1 MNLIIKDY
9 YNRDIISNKII
20 ELKIW
25 LYELEASINLKN
37 HKMVKENDKIFDI
50 KPDVNYID
58 GDSKKSYYV
67 FYNNNLTGLREFYK
81 YELDRLLD
89 KHSIILYY
97 LSDYLKKLDI
107 NIENQSNYDPL
118 SMASWLISLANQS
131 TVNKAKTLARN
142 LIDIRDIENTLYG
155 TNLTQNICEVTVS
168 EEELLNG
175 KELFT
180 DLMYDK
186 KFDNNRYL
194 EVEVLLS
201 NLENTFKDH
210 LSYIN
215 KLDDI
220 IEKYKEEIGEN
231 IVSKEK
237 KLFFSFI
244 LNRASYYLSQAVE
257 QLKENFELDLLQ
269 KLDKLRRKIN
279 YLLLKFRYKYVENER
294 AILGILID
302 QLKILINTNDTKS
315 IYLEKTQVIKFIRE
329 LEKALETK
337 ATNLS
342 KERKFEPISI
352 EDIKEIAKL
361 RDVNIASDENIKNSI
376 KDKIEELE
384 EQIDKNK
391 SEMQSISIKFGI
403 NLLAILSGNPQLNME
418 NNNKDTKDGNK
429 DEKEGINKI
438 LKLNEENYKI
448 QKQIIKYKNKI
459 QKINITQNYD
469 IEFVN
474 ILKLYFQLIKGNY
487 DSRDDYLG
495 LIITEKKVQGEYQ
508 KANKKESEIKEEYN
522 LREVNESEEN
532 GESEKE
538 KKIKNKKSGNEKNF
552 IIYYY

>member
-1 MNLIIKDY
+1 MESFEKPDSNSSSAPTSITTSEIPKISTEQLKKEIKLNY
-9 YNRDIISNKII
+9 LPILSSYQKISIKT
-20 ELKIW
+20 KG
-25 LYELEASINLKN
+25 K
-37 HKMVKENDKIFDI
+37 KENDKIFDI

-118 SMASWLISLANQS
+118 SMASWLLSLTNQS

-142 LIDIRDIENTLYG
+142 LIAIRDIENTLYG

-201 NLENTFKDH
+201 NLENIIKDH
-210 LSYIN
+210 LTYIN

-237 KLFFSFI
+237 ILFFSFI

-294 AILGILID
+294 VILGILID
-302 QLKILINTNDTKS
+302 QLKILINTNDIKS
-315 IYLEKTQVIKFIRE
+315 IYLEKTQVKKFIRE

-391 SEMQSISIKFGI
+391 SEMQSISIKYGI
-403 NLLAILSGNPQLNME
+403 NLLATTSGIPQLNMDT
-418 NNNKDTKDGNK
+418 NNKNTKDGNK
-429 DEKEGINKI
+429 DEEEGINKI
-438 LKLNEENYKI
+438 LKLNEENNKI
-448 QKQIIKYKNKI
+448 QKQITKYKNKI

-508 KANKKESEIKEEYN
+508 KANKKESEIIEEYN
-522 LREVNESEEN
+522 LREYEIKEMSKEN
-532 GESEKE
+532 
-538 KKIKNKKSGNEKNF
+538 
-552 IIYYY
+552 

>member
-1 MNLIIKDY
+1 MESFEKPDSNSSSAPTSITTSEIPKISTEQLKKEIKLNY
-9 YNRDIISNKII
+9 LPILSSYQKISIKT
-20 ELKIW
+20 KD
-25 LYELEASINLKN
+25 K
-37 HKMVKENDKIFDI
+37 KENDKIFDI

-142 LIDIRDIENTLYG
+142 LIAIRDIENTLYG

-302 QLKILINTNDTKS
+302 QLKILINTNDIKS
-315 IYLEKTQVIKFIRE
+315 IYLEKTQVKKFIRE

-391 SEMQSISIKFGI
+391 SEMQSISIKYGI
-403 NLLAILSGNPQLNME
+403 NSLATISGIPQLNMDT
-418 NNNKDTKDGNK
+418 NNKNTKDGNK
-429 DEKEGINKI
+429 DEEEGINKI
-438 LKLNEENYKI
+438 LKLNEENNKI
-448 QKQIIKYKNKI
+448 QKQITKYKNKI

-522 LREVNESEEN
+522 LREYEIKEMSKEN
-532 GESEKE
+532 
-538 KKIKNKKSGNEKNF
+538 
-552 IIYYY
+552 

>member
-1 MNLIIKDY
+1 MESFEKPDSNSSSAPTSITTSEIPEISTEQLKKEIKLNY
-9 YNRDIISNKII
+9 LPILSSYQKISIKT
-20 ELKIW
+20 KG
-25 LYELEASINLKN
+25 K
-37 HKMVKENDKIFDI
+37 KENDKIFDI

-97 LSDYLKKLDI
+97 LSDYLTKLDI
-107 NIENQSNYDPL
+107 NIENKSNYDPL
-118 SMASWLISLANQS
+118 SMASWLLSLGNQ
-131 TVNKAKTLARN
+131 TVVDKAKTLARN
-142 LIDIRDIENTLYG
+142 LIAIRDIENTFYG
-155 TNLTQNICEVTVS
+155 KKLTDNICEVTVS
-168 EEELLNG
+168 EEEL
-175 KELFT
+175 FT
-180 DLMYDK
+180 DLIYDK

-194 EVEVLLS
+194 EVEVSLS

-294 AILGILID
+294 VILGILID

-384 EQIDKNK
+384 DQIDKNK
-391 SEMQSISIKFGI
+391 SEIQSISIKYGI
-403 NLLAILSGNPQLNME
+403 NLLAILSGNPKLNMDE
-418 NNNKDTKDGNK
+418 NNKDTKDGNK
-429 DEKEGINKI
+429 DEEEGINKI
-438 LKLNEENYKI
+438 LKLNEENNKI
-448 QKQIIKYKNKI
+448 QKQITKYKNKI

-522 LREVNESEEN
+522 LREYEIKEMSKEN
-532 GESEKE
+532 
-538 KKIKNKKSGNEKNF
+538 
-552 IIYYY
+552 

>member
-1 MNLIIKDY
+1 MESFERPDSNSSSAPTSITTSEIPEISTEQLKKEIKLNY
-9 YNRDIISNKII
+9 LPILSSYQKISIKT
-20 ELKIW
+20 KG
-25 LYELEASINLKN
+25 K
-37 HKMVKENDKIFDI
+37 KENDKIFDI

-194 EVEVLLS
+194 EVEVLLA

-302 QLKILINTNDTKS
+302 QLKILINTNDIKS

-384 EQIDKNK
+384 EQINKNK

-403 NLLAILSGNPQLNME
+403 NLLAIISGNPQLNIDK
-418 NNNKDTKDGNK
+418 NNKNTKDGNK
-429 DEKEGINKI
+429 DEEESIN
-438 LKLNEENYKI
+438 
-448 QKQIIKYKNKI
+448 
-459 QKINITQNYD
+459 T
-469 IEFVN
+469 
-474 ILKLYFQLIKGNY
+474 
-487 DSRDDYLG
+487 
-495 LIITEKKVQGEYQ
+495 
-508 KANKKESEIKEEYN
+508 
-522 LREVNESEEN
+522 
-532 GESEKE
+532 
-538 KKIKNKKSGNEKNF
+538 
-552 IIYYY
+552 

>member
-1 MNLIIKDY
+1 MESFEEL
-9 YNRDIISNKII
+9 ISNSSSAPNSII
-20 ELKIW
+20 TSGIPEIST
-25 LYELEASINLKN
+25 EQLKN
-37 HKMVKENDKIFDI
+37 EIKLNYLPNLSSYQKISIKTTDKKENDKIYDI
-50 KPDVNYID
+50 HPDVNYID

-67 FYNNNLTGLREFYK
+67 FYNNNLTGLKDLYQ

-97 LSDYLKKLDI
+97 LSDYLTKLDI
-107 NIENQSNYDPL
+107 NIENKSNYDPL
-118 SMASWLISLANQS
+118 SMASWLLSLGNQ
-131 TVNKAKTLARN
+131 TVVDKAKTLARN
-142 LIDIRDIENTLYG
+142 LIAIKDIENTLYG
-155 TNLTQNICEVTVS
+155 TNLTLNICEVTVS
-168 EEELLNG
+168 EEEL
-175 KELFT
+175 FT
-180 DLMYDK
+180 DLIYNK
-186 KFDNNRYL
+186 NFDNTKYL

-201 NLENTFKDH
+201 NLENIIKDH
-210 LSYIN
+210 LTYIN

-237 KLFFSFI
+237 ILFFSFI

-279 YLLLKFRYKYVENER
+279 YYLLKFRYKYVENER

-384 EQIDKNK
+384 DQIDKNK
-391 SEMQSISIKFGI
+391 SEIQSISIKYGI
-403 NLLAILSGNPQLNME
+403 NLLATTSGIPQLNMDT
-418 NNNKDTKDGNK
+418 NNKNTKDGNK
-429 DEKEGINKI
+429 DEEEGINKI
-438 LKLNEENYKI
+438 LKLNEENDKI
-448 QKQIIKYKNKI
+448 KKQIMKYKNKI
-459 QKINITQNYD
+459 QKININQNYD

-474 ILKLYFQLIKGNY
+474 ILKLYFQLIKRNY
-487 DSRDDYLG
+487 DFRNDYLG

-522 LREVNESEEN
+522 LREYEIKEMSKEN
-532 GESEKE
+532 
-538 KKIKNKKSGNEKNF
+538 
-552 IIYYY
+552 

>member
-1 MNLIIKDY
+1 MESFEKPDSNSSSAPTSITTSEIPEISTEQLKKEIKLNY
-9 YNRDIISNKII
+9 LPILSSYQKISIKT
-20 ELKIW
+20 KD
-25 LYELEASINLKN
+25 K
-37 HKMVKENDKIFDI
+37 KENDKIFDI

-118 SMASWLISLANQS
+118 SMASWLLSLTNQS

-142 LIDIRDIENTLYG
+142 LIAIRDIENTLYG
-155 TNLTQNICEVTVS
+155 TNLTQGVCEVTVS

-302 QLKILINTNDTKS
+302 QLKILINTNDIKS

-384 EQIDKNK
+384 EQINKNK
-391 SEMQSISIKFGI
+391 SEMQSISIKYGI
-403 NLLAILSGNPQLNME
+403 NSLATISGIPQLNMDT
-418 NNNKDTKDGNK
+418 NNKNTKDGNK
-429 DEKEGINKI
+429 DEEEGINKI
-438 LKLNEENYKI
+438 LKLNEENNKI
-448 QKQIIKYKNKI
+448 QKQITKYKNKI

-522 LREVNESEEN
+522 LREYEIKEMSKEN
-532 GESEKE
+532 
-538 KKIKNKKSGNEKNF
+538 
-552 IIYYY
+552 

>member
-1 MNLIIKDY
+1 MESFEKPDSNSSSAPTSITTSEIPEISTEQLKKEIKLNY
-9 YNRDIISNKII
+9 LPILSSYQKISIKT
-20 ELKIW
+20 KG
-25 LYELEASINLKN
+25 K
-37 HKMVKENDKIFDI
+37 KENDKIFDI

-118 SMASWLISLANQS
+118 SMASWLLSLTNQS

-142 LIDIRDIENTLYG
+142 LIAIRDIENTLYG

-302 QLKILINTNDTKS
+302 QLKILINTNDIKS

-391 SEMQSISIKFGI
+391 SEMQSISIKYGI
-403 NLLAILSGNPQLNME
+403 NLLATTSGIPQLNMDT
-418 NNNKDTKDGNK
+418 NNKNTKDGNK
-429 DEKEGINKI
+429 DEEEGINKI
-438 LKLNEENYKI
+438 LKLNEENNKI
-448 QKQIIKYKNKI
+448 QKQITKYKNKI

-522 LREVNESEEN
+522 LREYEIKEMSKEN
-532 GESEKE
+532 
-538 KKIKNKKSGNEKNF
+538 
-552 IIYYY
+552 

>member
-1 MNLIIKDY
+1 MESFEKPDSNSSSAPTSITTSEIPEISTEQLKKEIKLNY
-9 YNRDIISNKII
+9 LPILSSYQKISIKT
-20 ELKIW
+20 KD
-25 LYELEASINLKN
+25 K
-37 HKMVKENDKIFDI
+37 KENDKIFDI

-118 SMASWLISLANQS
+118 SMASWLLSLTNQS

-142 LIDIRDIENTLYG
+142 LIAIRDIENTLYG

-186 KFDNNRYL
+186 KFDNDRYL

-294 AILGILID
+294 VILGILID

-315 IYLEKTQVIKFIRE
+315 IYLEKTQVKKFIRE

-384 EQIDKNK
+384 EQIDKNN
-391 SEMQSISIKFGI
+391 SEMKSIGIKYGI
-403 NLLAILSGNPQLNME
+403 NLLATTSGIPQLNMDT
-418 NNNKDTKDGNK
+418 NNKNTKDGNK
-429 DEKEGINKI
+429 DEEEGINKI
-438 LKLNEENYKI
+438 LKLNEENNKI
-448 QKQIIKYKNKI
+448 QKQITKYKNKI

-522 LREVNESEEN
+522 LREYEIKEMSKEN
-532 GESEKE
+532 
-538 KKIKNKKSGNEKNF
+538 
-552 IIYYY
+552 

>member
-1 MNLIIKDY
+1 MESFEKPDSNSSSAPTSITTSEIPEISTEQLKKEIKLNY
-9 YNRDIISNKII
+9 LPILSSYQKISIKT
-20 ELKIW
+20 KG
-25 LYELEASINLKN
+25 K
-37 HKMVKENDKIFDI
+37 KENDKIFDI

-67 FYNNNLTGLREFYK
+67 FYNNNLSGLKDLYQ

-97 LSDYLKKLDI
+97 ISDYLTKLDI
-107 NIENQSNYDPL
+107 NIENKSNYDPL
-118 SMASWLISLANQS
+118 SMASWLLSLGNQ
-131 TVNKAKTLARN
+131 TVVDKAKTLARN
-142 LIDIRDIENTLYG
+142 LIAIKDIENTYYG
-155 TNLTQNICEVTVS
+155 KKLTDNICEVTVS
-168 EEELLNG
+168 EEEL
-175 KELFT
+175 FT
-180 DLMYDK
+180 DLIYDK
-186 KFDNNRYL
+186 NFDNNKYL

-201 NLENTFKDH
+201 NLENIIKDH
-210 LSYIN
+210 LTYIN

-294 AILGILID
+294 VILGILID

-315 IYLEKTQVIKFIRE
+315 IYLEKTQVKKFIRE

-384 EQIDKNK
+384 DQIDKNK
-391 SEMQSISIKFGI
+391 SEMQSISIKYGI
-403 NLLAILSGNPQLNME
+403 NLLATTSGIPQLNMDT
-418 NNNKDTKDGNK
+418 NNKNTKDGNK
-429 DEKEGINKI
+429 DEEEGINKI
-438 LKLNEENYKI
+438 LKLNEENNKI
-448 QKQIIKYKNKI
+448 QKQITKYKNKI

-522 LREVNESEEN
+522 LREYEIKEMSKEN
-532 GESEKE
+532 
-538 KKIKNKKSGNEKNF
+538 
-552 IIYYY
+552 

>member
-1 MNLIIKDY
+1 MESFEKPDSNSSSAPTSITTSEIPEISTEQLKKEIKLNY
-9 YNRDIISNKII
+9 LPILSSYQKISIKT
-20 ELKIW
+20 EDK
-25 LYELEASINLKN
+25 
-37 HKMVKENDKIFDI
+37 KENYKIFDI

-118 SMASWLISLANQS
+118 SMASWLLSLTNQS

-142 LIDIRDIENTLYG
+142 LIAIRDIENTLYG

-294 AILGILID
+294 VILGILID
-302 QLKILINTNDTKS
+302 QLKILINTNDIKS

-391 SEMQSISIKFGI
+391 SEMQSISIKYGI
-403 NLLAILSGNPQLNME
+403 NLLAILSGNPQLNMDK
-418 NNNKDTKDGNK
+418 NNKDTKDGNK
-429 DEKEGINKI
+429 DEEEGINKI
-438 LKLNEENYKI
+438 LKLNEENNKI
-448 QKQIIKYKNKI
+448 QKQITKYKNKI

-522 LREVNESEEN
+522 LREYEIKEMSKEN
-532 GESEKE
+532 
-538 KKIKNKKSGNEKNF
+538 
-552 IIYYY
+552 

>member
-1 MNLIIKDY
+1 MESFEKPDSNSSSAPTSITTSEIPEISTEQLKKEIKLNY
-9 YNRDIISNKII
+9 LPILSSYQKISIKT
-20 ELKIW
+20 KD
-25 LYELEASINLKN
+25 K
-37 HKMVKENDKIFDI
+37 KENDKIFDI

-118 SMASWLISLANQS
+118 SMASWLLSLTNQS

-142 LIDIRDIENTLYG
+142 LIAIRDIENTLYG
-155 TNLTQNICEVTVS
+155 TNLTLNICEVTVS

-294 AILGILID
+294 VILGILID
-302 QLKILINTNDTKS
+302 QLKILINTNDIKS

-403 NLLAILSGNPQLNME
+403 NLLATTSGIPQLNMDT
-418 NNNKDTKDGNK
+418 NNKNTKDGNK
-429 DEKEGINKI
+429 DEEEGINKI
-438 LKLNEENYKI
+438 LKLNEENNKI
-448 QKQIIKYKNKI
+448 QKQITKYKNKI

-522 LREVNESEEN
+522 LREYEIKEMSKEN
-532 GESEKE
+532 
-538 KKIKNKKSGNEKNF
+538 
-552 IIYYY
+552 

>member
-1 MNLIIKDY
+1 MESFEEL
-9 YNRDIISNKII
+9 ISNSSSAPNSII
-20 ELKIW
+20 TSGIPEIST
-25 LYELEASINLKN
+25 EQLKN
-37 HKMVKENDKIFDI
+37 EIKLNYLPILSSYQKISIKTKDKKENDKIFDI
-50 KPDVNYID
+50 HPDVNYID

-67 FYNNNLTGLREFYK
+67 FYNNNLTGLKEFYK

-142 LIDIRDIENTLYG
+142 LIAIRDIENKYYG
-155 TNLTQNICEVTVS
+155 KKLNDNICEVTVS
-168 EEELLNG
+168 EEEL
-175 KELFT
+175 FT
-180 DLMYDK
+180 DLIYDK
-186 KFDNNRYL
+186 NFDNNKYL

-201 NLENTFKDH
+201 NLENIIKDH
-210 LSYIN
+210 LTYIN

-294 AILGILID
+294 VILGILID
-302 QLKILINTNDTKS
+302 QLKILINTNDIKS

-384 EQIDKNK
+384 DQIDKNK
-391 SEMQSISIKFGI
+391 SEMQSISIKYGI
-403 NLLAILSGNPQLNME
+403 NLLATTSGIPQLNMDT
-418 NNNKDTKDGNK
+418 NNKNTKDGNK
-429 DEKEGINKI
+429 DEEEGINKI
-438 LKLNEENYKI
+438 LKLNEENNKI
-448 QKQIIKYKNKI
+448 QKQITKYKNKI

-474 ILKLYFQLIKGNY
+474 ILKLYFQLIKRNY
-487 DSRDDYLG
+487 NFRNDYLG

-522 LREVNESEEN
+522 LREYEIKEMSKEN
-532 GESEKE
+532 
-538 KKIKNKKSGNEKNF
+538 
-552 IIYYY
+552 

>member
-1 MNLIIKDY
+1 MESFEKPDSNSSSAPTSITTSEIPEISTEQLKKEIKLNY
-9 YNRDIISNKII
+9 LPILSSYQKISIKT
-20 ELKIW
+20 KD
-25 LYELEASINLKN
+25 K
-37 HKMVKENDKIFDI
+37 KENDKIFDI

-118 SMASWLISLANQS
+118 SMASWLLSLTNQS

-142 LIDIRDIENTLYG
+142 LIAIRDIENTLYG

-237 KLFFSFI
+237 ILFFSFI

-302 QLKILINTNDTKS
+302 QLKILINTNDIKS

-403 NLLAILSGNPQLNME
+403 NLLATTSGIPQLNMDT
-418 NNNKDTKDGNK
+418 NNKNTKDGNK
-429 DEKEGINKI
+429 DEEEGINKI
-438 LKLNEENYKI
+438 LKLNEENNKI
-448 QKQIIKYKNKI
+448 QKQITKYKNKI

-522 LREVNESEEN
+522 LREYEIKEMSKEN
-532 GESEKE
+532 
-538 KKIKNKKSGNEKNF
+538 
-552 IIYYY
+552 

>member
-1 MNLIIKDY
+1 MESFEKPDSNSSSAPTSITTSEIPE
-9 YNRDIISNKII
+9 IST
-20 ELKIW
+20 EQ
-25 LYELEASINLKN
+25 LKN
-37 HKMVKENDKIFDI
+37 EIKLNYLPILSSYQKISIKTEDKKENYKIFDI

-142 LIDIRDIENTLYG
+142 LIAIRDIENTLYG
-155 TNLTQNICEVTVS
+155 TNLTLNICEVTVS

-279 YLLLKFRYKYVENER
+279 YYLLKFRYKYVENER

-302 QLKILINTNDTKS
+302 QLKILINTNDIKS

-391 SEMQSISIKFGI
+391 SEMQSISIKYGI
-403 NLLAILSGNPQLNME
+403 NLLATTSGIPQLNMDT
-418 NNNKDTKDGNK
+418 NNKNTKDGNK
-429 DEKEGINKI
+429 DEEEGINKI
-438 LKLNEENYKI
+438 LKLNEENNKI
-448 QKQIIKYKNKI
+448 QKQITKYKNKI

-522 LREVNESEEN
+522 LREYEIKEMSKEN
-532 GESEKE
+532 
-538 KKIKNKKSGNEKNF
+538 
-552 IIYYY
+552 

>member
-1 MNLIIKDY
+1 MESFEKPDSNSSSAPTSITTSEIPKISTDQLKKEIKLNY
-9 YNRDIISNKII
+9 LPILSSYQKISIKT
-20 ELKIW
+20 KG
-25 LYELEASINLKN
+25 K
-37 HKMVKENDKIFDI
+37 KENDKIFDI

-97 LSDYLKKLDI
+97 LSDYLTKLDI
-107 NIENQSNYDPL
+107 NIENKSNYDPL
-118 SMASWLISLANQS
+118 SMASWLLSLGNQ
-131 TVNKAKTLARN
+131 TVVDKAKTLARN
-142 LIDIRDIENTLYG
+142 LIAIKDIEKTYG
-155 TNLTQNICEVTVS
+155 TNLTKNICEVTVS
-168 EEELLNG
+168 EEEL
-175 KELFT
+175 FT
-180 DLMYDK
+180 DLIYNK
-186 KFDNNRYL
+186 NFDNTKYL
-194 EVEVLLS
+194 EVETLLN
-201 NLENTFKDH
+201 NLENIYTDH

-215 KLDDI
+215 KLNGI
-220 IEKYKEEIGEN
+220 IDKYKEEIGEN
-231 IVSKEK
+231 IVSKDK
-237 KLFFSFI
+237 ILFFSFI

-302 QLKILINTNDTKS
+302 QLKILINTNDIKS

-403 NLLAILSGNPQLNME
+403 NLLATTSGIPQLNIDT
-418 NNNKDTKDGNK
+418 NNKNTKDGNK
-429 DEKEGINKI
+429 DEEEGINKI
-438 LKLNEENYKI
+438 LKLNEENNKI
-448 QKQIIKYKNKI
+448 QKQITKYKNKI

-522 LREVNESEEN
+522 LREYEIKEMSKEN
-532 GESEKE
+532 
-538 KKIKNKKSGNEKNF
+538 
-552 IIYYY
+552 

>member
-1 MNLIIKDY
+1 MESFEKPDSNSSSAPTSITTSEIPKISTEQLKKEIKLNY
-9 YNRDIISNKII
+9 LPILSSYQKISIKT
-20 ELKIW
+20 KD
-25 LYELEASINLKN
+25 K
-37 HKMVKENDKIFDI
+37 KENDKIFDI

-118 SMASWLISLANQS
+118 SMASWLLSLTNQS

-142 LIDIRDIENTLYG
+142 LIAIRDIENTLYG
-155 TNLTQNICEVTVS
+155 TNLTLNICEVTVS

-294 AILGILID
+294 AILGIQID
-302 QLKILINTNDTKS
+302 QLKILINTNDIKS

-384 EQIDKNK
+384 GQINKNK

-403 NLLAILSGNPQLNME
+403 NLLATTSGIPQLNMDT
-418 NNNKDTKDGNK
+418 NNKNTKDGNK
-429 DEKEGINKI
+429 DEEEGINKI
-438 LKLNEENYKI
+438 LKLNEENNKI

-522 LREVNESEEN
+522 LREYEIKEMSKEN
-532 GESEKE
+532 
-538 KKIKNKKSGNEKNF
+538 
-552 IIYYY
+552 

>member
-1 MNLIIKDY
+1 MESFEKPDSNSSSAPTSITTSEIPEISTEQLKKEIKLNY
-9 YNRDIISNKII
+9 LPILSSYQKISIKT
-20 ELKIW
+20 KD
-25 LYELEASINLKN
+25 K
-37 HKMVKENDKIFDI
+37 KENDKIFDI

-67 FYNNNLTGLREFYK
+67 FYNNNLSGLKDLYQ

-97 LSDYLKKLDI
+97 ISDYLTKLDI
-107 NIENQSNYDPL
+107 NIENKSNYDPL
-118 SMASWLISLANQS
+118 SMASWLLSLGNQ
-131 TVNKAKTLARN
+131 TVVDKAKTLARN
-142 LIDIRDIENTLYG
+142 LIAIKDIENTYYG
-155 TNLTQNICEVTVS
+155 KKLTDNICEVTVS
-168 EEELLNG
+168 EEEL
-175 KELFT
+175 FT
-180 DLMYDK
+180 DLIYDK
-186 KFDNNRYL
+186 NFDNNKYL

-201 NLENTFKDH
+201 NLENIIKDH
-210 LSYIN
+210 LTYIN

-302 QLKILINTNDTKS
+302 QLKILINTNDIKS

-384 EQIDKNK
+384 DQIDKNK
-391 SEMQSISIKFGI
+391 SEMQSISIKYGI
-403 NLLAILSGNPQLNME
+403 NLLATTSGIPQLNMDT
-418 NNNKDTKDGNK
+418 NNKNTKDGNK
-429 DEKEGINKI
+429 DEEEGINKI
-438 LKLNEENYKI
+438 LKLNEENNKI
-448 QKQIIKYKNKI
+448 QKQITKYKNKI

-522 LREVNESEEN
+522 LREYEIKEMSKEN
-532 GESEKE
+532 
-538 KKIKNKKSGNEKNF
+538 
-552 IIYYY
+552 

>member
-1 MNLIIKDY
+1 MESFEKPDSNSSSAPTSITTSEIPEISTEQLKKEIKLNY
-9 YNRDIISNKII
+9 LPILSSYQKISIKT
-20 ELKIW
+20 KD
-25 LYELEASINLKN
+25 K
-37 HKMVKENDKIFDI
+37 KENDKIFDI

-142 LIDIRDIENTLYG
+142 LIAIRDIENTLYG

-302 QLKILINTNDTKS
+302 QLKILINTNDIKS

-384 EQIDKNK
+384 DQIDKNK
-391 SEMQSISIKFGI
+391 SEMQSISIKYGI
-403 NLLAILSGNPQLNME
+403 NLLATTSGIPQLNMDT
-418 NNNKDTKDGNK
+418 NNKNTKDGNK
-429 DEKEGINKI
+429 DEEEGINKI
-438 LKLNEENYKI
+438 LKLNEENNKI
-448 QKQIIKYKNKI
+448 QKQITKYKNKI

-522 LREVNESEEN
+522 LREYEIKEMSREN
-532 GESEKE
+532 
-538 KKIKNKKSGNEKNF
+538 
-552 IIYYY
+552 

>member
-1 MNLIIKDY
+1 MESFEKPDSNSSSAPTSITTSEIPEISTEQLKKEIKLNY
-9 YNRDIISNKII
+9 LPILSSYQKISIKT
-20 ELKIW
+20 EDK
-25 LYELEASINLKN
+25 
-37 HKMVKENDKIFDI
+37 KENYKIFDI

-67 FYNNNLTGLREFYK
+67 FYNNNLSGLKDLYQ

-97 LSDYLKKLDI
+97 ISDYLTKLDI
-107 NIENQSNYDPL
+107 NIENKSNYDPL
-118 SMASWLISLANQS
+118 SMASWLLSLGNQ
-131 TVNKAKTLARN
+131 TVVDKAKTLARN
-142 LIDIRDIENTLYG
+142 LIAIKDIENTFYG
-155 TNLTQNICEVTVS
+155 KKLNDNICEVTVN
-168 EEELLNG
+168 EE
-175 KELFT
+175 ELFT

-186 KFDNNRYL
+186 NFDNNKYL

-201 NLENTFKDH
+201 NLENIIKDH
-210 LSYIN
+210 LTYIN

-231 IVSKEK
+231 IVSKDK
-237 KLFFSFI
+237 ILFFSFI

-294 AILGILID
+294 VILGILID

-315 IYLEKTQVIKFIRE
+315 IYLEKTQVKKFIRE

-391 SEMQSISIKFGI
+391 SEMQSISIKYGI
-403 NLLAILSGNPQLNME
+403 NLLATTSGIPQLNMDT
-418 NNNKDTKDGNK
+418 NNKNTKDGNK
-429 DEKEGINKI
+429 DEEEGINKI
-438 LKLNEENYKI
+438 LKLNEENNKI
-448 QKQIIKYKNKI
+448 QKQITKYKNKI

-522 LREVNESEEN
+522 LREYEIKEMSKEN
-532 GESEKE
+532 
-538 KKIKNKKSGNEKNF
+538 
-552 IIYYY
+552 

>member
-1 MNLIIKDY
+1 MESFEKPDSNSSSAPTSITTSEIPKISTDQLKKEIKLNY
-9 YNRDIISNKII
+9 LPILSSYQKISIKT
-20 ELKIW
+20 EDK
-25 LYELEASINLKN
+25 
-37 HKMVKENDKIFDI
+37 KENYKIFDI

-118 SMASWLISLANQS
+118 SMASWLLSLTNQS

-142 LIDIRDIENTLYG
+142 LIAIRDIENTLYG

-302 QLKILINTNDTKS
+302 QLKILINTNDIKS

-391 SEMQSISIKFGI
+391 SEMQSISIKYGI
-403 NLLAILSGNPQLNME
+403 NLLATTSGIPQLNMDT
-418 NNNKDTKDGNK
+418 NNKNTKDGNK
-429 DEKEGINKI
+429 DEEEGINKI
-438 LKLNEENYKI
+438 LKLNEENNKI
-448 QKQIIKYKNKI
+448 QKQITKYKNKI

-522 LREVNESEEN
+522 LREYEIKEMSREN
-532 GESEKE
+532 
-538 KKIKNKKSGNEKNF
+538 
-552 IIYYY
+552 

>member
-1 MNLIIKDY
+1 MESFEKPDSNSSSAPTSGIPE
-9 YNRDIISNKII
+9 IST
-20 ELKIW
+20 EQ
-25 LYELEASINLKN
+25 LKN
-37 HKMVKENDKIFDI
+37 EIKLNYLPILSSYQKISIKTEDKKENYKIFDI

-58 GDSKKSYYV
+58 GDSKKSYYI
-67 FYNNNLTGLREFYK
+67 FYNNNLTGLKDLYQ

-97 LSDYLKKLDI
+97 LSDYLTKLDI
-107 NIENQSNYDPL
+107 NIENKSNYDPL
-118 SMASWLISLANQS
+118 SMASWLLSLGNQ
-131 TVNKAKTLARN
+131 TVVDKAKTLARN
-142 LIDIRDIENTLYG
+142 LIAIKDIENTYYG
-155 TNLTQNICEVTVS
+155 KKLTDNICEVTVS
-168 EEELLNG
+168 EEEL
-175 KELFT
+175 FT
-180 DLMYDK
+180 DLIYDK
-186 KFDNNRYL
+186 NFDNNKYL

-201 NLENTFKDH
+201 NLENIIKDH
-210 LSYIN
+210 LTYIN

-257 QLKENFELDLLQ
+257 QLKENFELDLENFELDLLQ

-294 AILGILID
+294 VILGILID

-384 EQIDKNK
+384 DQIDKNK
-391 SEMQSISIKFGI
+391 SEMQSISIKYGI
-403 NLLAILSGNPQLNME
+403 NLLATTSGIPQLNMDT
-418 NNNKDTKDGNK
+418 NNKNTKDGNK
-429 DEKEGINKI
+429 DEEEGINKI
-438 LKLNEENYKI
+438 LKLNEENNKI
-448 QKQIIKYKNKI
+448 QKQITKYKNKI

-522 LREVNESEEN
+522 LREYEIKEMSKEN
-532 GESEKE
+532 
-538 KKIKNKKSGNEKNF
+538 
-552 IIYYY
+552 

>member
-1 MNLIIKDY
+1 MESFEKPDSNSSSAPTSGIPEISTEQLKKEIKLNY
-9 YNRDIISNKII
+9 LPILSSYQKISIKT
-20 ELKIW
+20 EDK
-25 LYELEASINLKN
+25 
-37 HKMVKENDKIFDI
+37 KENYKIFDI

-67 FYNNNLTGLREFYK
+67 FYNNNLTGLKDLYQ

-97 LSDYLKKLDI
+97 LSDYLTKLDI
-107 NIENQSNYDPL
+107 NIENKSNYDLL
-118 SMASWLISLANQS
+118 SMASWLLSLGNQ
-131 TVNKAKTLARN
+131 TVVDKAKTLARN
-142 LIDIRDIENTLYG
+142 LIAIKDIENTLYG
-155 TNLTQNICEVTVS
+155 TKLYYNICEVTVS
-168 EEELLNG
+168 EEEL
-175 KELFT
+175 FT
-180 DLMYDK
+180 DLIYDK

-194 EVEVLLS
+194 EVEVSLS
-201 NLENTFKDH
+201 NLENIIKDH
-210 LSYIN
+210 LTYIN

-294 AILGILID
+294 VILGILID

-315 IYLEKTQVIKFIRE
+315 IYLEKTQAIKFIRE

-384 EQIDKNK
+384 DQIDKNK
-391 SEMQSISIKFGI
+391 SEIQSISIKYGI
-403 NLLAILSGNPQLNME
+403 NLLATISGIPQLNMDT
-418 NNNKDTKDGNK
+418 NNKNTKDGNK
-429 DEKEGINKI
+429 DEEEGINKI
-438 LKLNEENYKI
+438 LKLNEENNKI
-448 QKQIIKYKNKI
+448 QKQITKYKNKI

-522 LREVNESEEN
+522 LREYEIKEMSKEN
-532 GESEKE
+532 
-538 KKIKNKKSGNEKNF
+538 
-552 IIYYY
+552 

>member
-1 MNLIIKDY
+1 MESFEKPDSNSSSAPTSITTSEIPEISTEQLKKEIKLNY
-9 YNRDIISNKII
+9 LPILSSYQKISIKT
-20 ELKIW
+20 KD
-25 LYELEASINLKN
+25 K
-37 HKMVKENDKIFDI
+37 KENDKIFDI

-118 SMASWLISLANQS
+118 SMASWLLSLTNQS

-142 LIDIRDIENTLYG
+142 LIAIRDIENTLYG

-403 NLLAILSGNPQLNME
+403 NLLATTSGIPQLNMDT
-418 NNNKDTKDGNK
+418 NNKNTKDGNK
-429 DEKEGINKI
+429 DEEEGINKI
-438 LKLNEENYKI
+438 LKLNEENNKI
-448 QKQIIKYKNKI
+448 QKQITKYKNKI

-522 LREVNESEEN
+522 LREYEIKEMSREN
-532 GESEKE
+532 
-538 KKIKNKKSGNEKNF
+538 
-552 IIYYY
+552 

>member
-1 MNLIIKDY
+1 MESFEKPDSNSSSAPTSITTSEIPE
-9 YNRDIISNKII
+9 IST
-20 ELKIW
+20 EQ
-25 LYELEASINLKN
+25 LKN
-37 HKMVKENDKIFDI
+37 EIKLNYLPILSSYQKISIKTKDKKENDKIFDI

-118 SMASWLISLANQS
+118 SMASWLLSLTNQS

-142 LIDIRDIENTLYG
+142 LIAIRDIENTLYG

-302 QLKILINTNDTKS
+302 QLKILINTNDIKS

-391 SEMQSISIKFGI
+391 SEMQSISIKYGI
-403 NLLAILSGNPQLNME
+403 NSLATISGIPQLNMDT
-418 NNNKDTKDGNK
+418 NNKNTKDGNK
-429 DEKEGINKI
+429 DEEEGINKI
-438 LKLNEENYKI
+438 LKLNEENNKI
-448 QKQIIKYKNKI
+448 QKQITKYKNKI

-522 LREVNESEEN
+522 LREYEIKEMSKEN
-532 GESEKE
+532 
-538 KKIKNKKSGNEKNF
+538 
-552 IIYYY
+552 

>member
-1 MNLIIKDY
+1 MESFEKPDSNSSSAPTSITTSEIPEISTEQLKKEIKLNY
-9 YNRDIISNKII
+9 LPILSSYQKISIKT
-20 ELKIW
+20 KD
-25 LYELEASINLKN
+25 K
-37 HKMVKENDKIFDI
+37 KENDKIFDI

-194 EVEVLLS
+194 EVEVLLA

-302 QLKILINTNDTKS
+302 QLKILINTNDIKS
-315 IYLEKTQVIKFIRE
+315 IYLEKTQAIKFIRE

-384 EQIDKNK
+384 DQIDKNK
-391 SEMQSISIKFGI
+391 SEIQSISIKYGI
-403 NLLAILSGNPQLNME
+403 NLLAILSGNPQLNMDK
-418 NNNKDTKDGNK
+418 NNKDTKDGNK
-429 DEKEGINKI
+429 DEEGGINKI
-438 LKLNEENYKI
+438 LKLNEENDKI
-448 QKQIIKYKNKI
+448 KKQIMKYKNKI
-459 QKINITQNYD
+459 QKININQNYD

-474 ILKLYFQLIKGNY
+474 ILKLYFQLIKRNY
-487 DSRDDYLG
+487 DFRNDYLG

-508 KANKKESEIKEEYN
+508 KANKKESEIIEEYN
-522 LREVNESEEN
+522 LREYEIKEMSKEN
-532 GESEKE
+532 
-538 KKIKNKKSGNEKNF
+538 
-552 IIYYY
+552 

>member
-1 MNLIIKDY
+1 MESFEKPDSNSSSAPTSITTSEIPKISTEQLKKEIKLNY
-9 YNRDIISNKII
+9 LPILSSYQKISIKT
-20 ELKIW
+20 KD
-25 LYELEASINLKN
+25 K
-37 HKMVKENDKIFDI
+37 KENDKIFDI

-118 SMASWLISLANQS
+118 SMASWLLSLTNQS

-142 LIDIRDIENTLYG
+142 LIAIRDIENTLYG

-302 QLKILINTNDTKS
+302 QLKILINTNDIKS
-315 IYLEKTQVIKFIRE
+315 IYLEKTQAIKFIRE

-403 NLLAILSGNPQLNME
+403 NLLATTSGIPQLNMDT
-418 NNNKDTKDGNK
+418 NNKNTKDGNK
-429 DEKEGINKI
+429 DEEEGINKI
-438 LKLNEENYKI
+438 LKLNEENNKI
-448 QKQIIKYKNKI
+448 QKQITKYKNKI

-522 LREVNESEEN
+522 LREYEIKEMSKEN
-532 GESEKE
+532 
-538 KKIKNKKSGNEKNF
+538 
-552 IIYYY
+552 

>member
-1 MNLIIKDY
+1 MESFEKPDSNSSSAPTSITTSEIPEISTEQLKKEIKLNY
-9 YNRDIISNKII
+9 LPILSSYQKISIKT
-20 ELKIW
+20 KG
-25 LYELEASINLKN
+25 K
-37 HKMVKENDKIFDI
+37 KENDKIFDI

-67 FYNNNLTGLREFYK
+67 FYNNNLTGLKEFYQ

-97 LSDYLKKLDI
+97 ISDYLTKLDI
-107 NIENQSNYDPL
+107 NIENKSNYDPL
-118 SMASWLISLANQS
+118 SMASWLLSLGNQ
-131 TVNKAKTLARN
+131 TVVDKAKTLARN
-142 LIDIRDIENTLYG
+142 LIAIKDIENTYYG
-155 TNLTQNICEVTVS
+155 KKLTDNICEVTVS
-168 EEELLNG
+168 EEEL
-175 KELFT
+175 FT
-180 DLMYDK
+180 DLIYDK
-186 KFDNNRYL
+186 NFDNNKYL

-201 NLENTFKDH
+201 NLENIIKDH
-210 LSYIN
+210 LTYIN

-302 QLKILINTNDTKS
+302 QLKILINTNDIKS

-384 EQIDKNK
+384 GQINKNK

-403 NLLAILSGNPQLNME
+403 NLLATTSGIPQLNMDT
-418 NNNKDTKDGNK
+418 NNKNTKDGNK
-429 DEKEGINKI
+429 DEEEGINKI
-438 LKLNEENYKI
+438 LKLNEENNKI
-448 QKQIIKYKNKI
+448 QKQITKYKNKI

-508 KANKKESEIKEEYN
+508 KANKKESEIIEEYN
-522 LREVNESEEN
+522 LREYEIKEMSKEN
-532 GESEKE
+532 
-538 KKIKNKKSGNEKNF
+538 
-552 IIYYY
+552 

>member
-1 MNLIIKDY
+1 MESFEKPDSNSSSAPTSITTSEIPEISTEQLKKEIKLNY
-9 YNRDIISNKII
+9 LPILSSYQKISIKT
-20 ELKIW
+20 KG
-25 LYELEASINLKN
+25 K
-37 HKMVKENDKIFDI
+37 KENYKIFDI

-58 GDSKKSYYV
+58 GDSKKSYDV

-118 SMASWLISLANQS
+118 SMASWLLSLTNQS

-142 LIDIRDIENTLYG
+142 LIAIRDIENTLYG

-231 IVSKEK
+231 IVSKDK
-237 KLFFSFI
+237 ILFFSFI

-315 IYLEKTQVIKFIRE
+315 IYLEKTQVKKFIRE

-391 SEMQSISIKFGI
+391 SEMQSISIKYGI
-403 NLLAILSGNPQLNME
+403 NLLATTSGIPQLNMDT
-418 NNNKDTKDGNK
+418 NNKNTKDGNK
-429 DEKEGINKI
+429 DEEEGINKI
-438 LKLNEENYKI
+438 LKLNEENDKI
-448 QKQIIKYKNKI
+448 KKQIMKYKNKI
-459 QKINITQNYD
+459 QKININQNYD

-522 LREVNESEEN
+522 LREYEIKEMSREN
-532 GESEKE
+532 
-538 KKIKNKKSGNEKNF
+538 
-552 IIYYY
+552 

>member
-1 MNLIIKDY
+1 MESFEKPDSNSSSAPTSITTSVIPE
-9 YNRDIISNKII
+9 IST
-20 ELKIW
+20 EQ
-25 LYELEASINLKN
+25 LKN
-37 HKMVKENDKIFDI
+37 EIKLNYLPILSSYQKISIKTKGNKENDKIFDI

-67 FYNNNLTGLREFYK
+67 FYNNNLTGLRKFYK
-81 YELDRLLD
+81 YELDSLLD

-97 LSDYLKKLDI
+97 LSDYLTKLDI
-107 NIENQSNYDPL
+107 NIENKSNYDPL
-118 SMASWLISLANQS
+118 SMASWLLSLGNQ
-131 TVNKAKTLARN
+131 TVVDKAKTLARN
-142 LIDIRDIENTLYG
+142 LIDIKDIENKYYG
-155 TNLTQNICEVTVS
+155 KKLTDNICEVTVC
-168 EEELLNG
+168 EE
-175 KELFT
+175 ELFT
-180 DLMYDK
+180 DLIYDK
-186 KFDNNRYL
+186 NFDNNKYL

-201 NLENTFKDH
+201 NLENIIKDH
-210 LSYIN
+210 LTYIN

-294 AILGILID
+294 VILGILID

-315 IYLEKTQVIKFIRE
+315 IYLEKTQVKKFIRE

-384 EQIDKNK
+384 DQIDKNK
-391 SEMQSISIKFGI
+391 SEMQSISIKYGI
-403 NLLAILSGNPQLNME
+403 NLLATTSGIPQLNMDT
-418 NNNKDTKDGNK
+418 NNKNTKDGNK
-429 DEKEGINKI
+429 DEEEGINKI
-438 LKLNEENYKI
+438 LKLNEENNKI
-448 QKQIIKYKNKI
+448 QKQITKYKNKI

-522 LREVNESEEN
+522 LREYEIKEMSKEN
-532 GESEKE
+532 
-538 KKIKNKKSGNEKNF
+538 
-552 IIYYY
+552 

>member
-1 MNLIIKDY
+1 MESFERPDSNSSSAPTSITTSVIPEISTEQLKDEIKLNYLPNLFSYQKISIK
-9 YNRDIISNKII
+9 NKG
-20 ELKIW
+20 K
-25 LYELEASINLKN
+25 
-37 HKMVKENDKIFDI
+37 KENYKIFDI

-67 FYNNNLTGLREFYK
+67 FYNNNLTGLKDLYQ

-97 LSDYLKKLDI
+97 ISDYLTKLDI
-107 NIENQSNYDPL
+107 NIENKSNYDPL
-118 SMASWLISLANQS
+118 SMASWLLSLGNQ
-131 TVNKAKTLARN
+131 TVVDKAKTLARN
-142 LIDIRDIENTLYG
+142 LIAIKDIENTYYG
-155 TNLTQNICEVTVS
+155 KKLTDNICEVTVS
-168 EEELLNG
+168 EEEL
-175 KELFT
+175 FT
-180 DLMYDK
+180 DLIYDK
-186 KFDNNRYL
+186 NFDNNKYL

-201 NLENTFKDH
+201 NLENIIKDH
-210 LSYIN
+210 LTYIN

-237 KLFFSFI
+237 ILFFSFI

-294 AILGILID
+294 VILGILID

-391 SEMQSISIKFGI
+391 SEMQSISIKYGI
-403 NLLAILSGNPQLNME
+403 NLLATTSGIPQLNMDT
-418 NNNKDTKDGNK
+418 NNKNTKDGNK
-429 DEKEGINKI
+429 DEEEGINKI
-438 LKLNEENYKI
+438 LKLNEENNKI
-448 QKQIIKYKNKI
+448 QKQITKYKNKI

-508 KANKKESEIKEEYN
+508 KANKKESEIIEEYN
-522 LREVNESEEN
+522 LREYEIKEMSKEN
-532 GESEKE
+532 
-538 KKIKNKKSGNEKNF
+538 
-552 IIYYY
+552 

>member
-1 MNLIIKDY
+1 MESFEKPDSNSSSAPTSITTSEIPEISTEQLKKEIKLNY
-9 YNRDIISNKII
+9 LPILSSYQKISIKT
-20 ELKIW
+20 KD
-25 LYELEASINLKN
+25 K
-37 HKMVKENDKIFDI
+37 KENDKIFDI

-97 LSDYLKKLDI
+97 LSDYLTKLDI
-107 NIENQSNYDPL
+107 NIENKSNYDPL
-118 SMASWLISLANQS
+118 SMASWLLSLGNQ
-131 TVNKAKTLARN
+131 TVVDKAKTLARN
-142 LIDIRDIENTLYG
+142 LIAIKDIENTYYG
-155 TNLTQNICEVTVS
+155 KKLTDNICEVTVS
-168 EEELLNG
+168 EEEL
-175 KELFT
+175 FT
-180 DLMYDK
+180 DLIYDK
-186 KFDNNRYL
+186 NFDNNKYL

-201 NLENTFKDH
+201 NLENIIKDH
-210 LSYIN
+210 LTYIN

-294 AILGILID
+294 VILGILID

-384 EQIDKNK
+384 DQIDKNK
-391 SEMQSISIKFGI
+391 SEMQSISIKYGI
-403 NLLAILSGNPQLNME
+403 NLLATTSGIPQLNMDT
-418 NNNKDTKDGNK
+418 NNKNTKDGNK
-429 DEKEGINKI
+429 DEEEGINKI
-438 LKLNEENYKI
+438 LKLNEENNKI
-448 QKQIIKYKNKI
+448 QKQITKYKNKI

-522 LREVNESEEN
+522 LREYEIKEMSKEN
-532 GESEKE
+532 
-538 KKIKNKKSGNEKNF
+538 
-552 IIYYY
+552 

>member
-1 MNLIIKDY
+1 MESFEKPDSNSSSAPTSITTSEIPEISTEQLKKEIKLNY
-9 YNRDIISNKII
+9 LPILSSYQKISIKT
-20 ELKIW
+20 KG
-25 LYELEASINLKN
+25 K
-37 HKMVKENDKIFDI
+37 KENDKIFDI

-118 SMASWLISLANQS
+118 SMASWLLSLTNQS

-142 LIDIRDIENTLYG
+142 LIAIRDIENTLYG

-194 EVEVLLS
+194 EVEVSLS

-302 QLKILINTNDTKS
+302 QLKILINTNDIKS

-391 SEMQSISIKFGI
+391 SEMQSISIKYGI
-403 NLLAILSGNPQLNME
+403 NLLATTSGIPQLNMDT
-418 NNNKDTKDGNK
+418 NNKNTKDGNK
-429 DEKEGINKI
+429 DEEEGINKI
-438 LKLNEENYKI
+438 LKLNEENNKI
-448 QKQIIKYKNKI
+448 QKQITKYKNKI

-522 LREVNESEEN
+522 LREYEIKEMSKEN
-532 GESEKE
+532 
-538 KKIKNKKSGNEKNF
+538 
-552 IIYYY
+552 

>member
-1 MNLIIKDY
+1 MESFEKPDSNSSSAPTSITTSEIPEISTEQLKKEIKLNY
-9 YNRDIISNKII
+9 LPILSSYQKISIKT
-20 ELKIW
+20 KD
-25 LYELEASINLKN
+25 K
-37 HKMVKENDKIFDI
+37 KENDKIFDI

-194 EVEVLLS
+194 EVEVLLA

-302 QLKILINTNDTKS
+302 QLKILINTNDIKS
-315 IYLEKTQVIKFIRE
+315 IYLEKTQAIKFIRE

-391 SEMQSISIKFGI
+391 SEIQSISIKYGI
-403 NLLAILSGNPQLNME
+403 NLLAILSGNPQLNMDK
-418 NNNKDTKDGNK
+418 NNKNTKDGNK
-429 DEKEGINKI
+429 DEEEGINKI

-522 LREVNESEEN
+522 LREYEIKEMSKEN
-532 GESEKE
+532 
-538 KKIKNKKSGNEKNF
+538 
-552 IIYYY
+552 

>member
-1 MNLIIKDY
+1 MENIIKD
-9 YNRDIISNKII
+9 
-20 ELKIW
+20 
-25 LYELEASINLKN
+25 
-37 HKMVKENDKIFDI
+37 H
-50 KPDVNYID
+50 
-58 GDSKKSYYV
+58 
-67 FYNNNLTGLREFYK
+67 LT
-81 YELDRLLD
+81 
-89 KHSIILYY
+89 
-97 LSDYLKKLDI
+97 
-107 NIENQSNYDPL
+107 
-118 SMASWLISLANQS
+118 
-131 TVNKAKTLARN
+131 
-142 LIDIRDIENTLYG
+142 
-155 TNLTQNICEVTVS
+155 
-168 EEELLNG
+168 
-175 KELFT
+175 
-180 DLMYDK
+180 
-186 KFDNNRYL
+186 
-194 EVEVLLS
+194 
-201 NLENTFKDH
+201 
-210 LSYIN
+210 YIN

-302 QLKILINTNDTKS
+302 QLKILINTNDIKS

-384 EQIDKNK
+384 GQINKNK
-391 SEMQSISIKFGI
+391 SEIESISIKYGI
-403 NLLAILSGNPQLNME
+403 KLLATTSGIPQLNMDT
-418 NNNKDTKDGNK
+418 NNKNTKDGNK
-429 DEKEGINKI
+429 DEEEGINKI
-438 LKLNEENYKI
+438 LKLNEENNKI
-448 QKQIIKYKNKI
+448 QKQITKYKNKI

-522 LREVNESEEN
+522 LREYEIKEMSKEN
-532 GESEKE
+532 
-538 KKIKNKKSGNEKNF
+538 
-552 IIYYY
+552 

>member
-1 MNLIIKDY
+1 MESFEKPDSNSSSAPTSITTSEIPKISTDQLKKEIKLNY
-9 YNRDIISNKII
+9 LPILSSYQKISIKT
-20 ELKIW
+20 KD
-25 LYELEASINLKN
+25 K
-37 HKMVKENDKIFDI
+37 KENDKIFDI

-118 SMASWLISLANQS
+118 SMASWLLSLTNQS

-142 LIDIRDIENTLYG
+142 LIAIRDIENTLYG

-302 QLKILINTNDTKS
+302 QLKILINTNDIKS

-391 SEMQSISIKFGI
+391 SEMQSISKKFGI
-403 NLLAILSGNPQLNME
+403 NLLATTSGIPQLNMDT
-418 NNNKDTKDGNK
+418 NNKNTKDGNK
-429 DEKEGINKI
+429 DEEEGINKI
-438 LKLNEENYKI
+438 LKLNEENNKI
-448 QKQIIKYKNKI
+448 QKQITKYKNKI

-522 LREVNESEEN
+522 LREYEIKEMSKEN
-532 GESEKE
+532 
-538 KKIKNKKSGNEKNF
+538 
-552 IIYYY
+552 

>member
-1 MNLIIKDY
+1 MESFEKPDSNSSSAPTSITTSEIPKISTEQLKKEIKLNY
-9 YNRDIISNKII
+9 LPILSSYQKISIKT
-20 ELKIW
+20 KD
-25 LYELEASINLKN
+25 K
-37 HKMVKENDKIFDI
+37 KENDKIFDI

-67 FYNNNLTGLREFYK
+67 FYNNNLSGLKDLYQ

-97 LSDYLKKLDI
+97 ISDYLTKLDI
-107 NIENQSNYDPL
+107 NIENQSKYDPL
-118 SMASWLISLANQS
+118 SMASWLLSLGNQ
-131 TVNKAKTLARN
+131 TVVDKAKTLARN
-142 LIDIRDIENTLYG
+142 LIAIKDIENTYYG
-155 TNLTQNICEVTVS
+155 KKLTDNICEVTVS
-168 EEELLNG
+168 EEEL
-175 KELFT
+175 FT

-186 KFDNNRYL
+186 NFDNNKYL

-201 NLENTFKDH
+201 NLENIIKDH
-210 LSYIN
+210 LTYIN

-231 IVSKEK
+231 IVSKDK
-237 KLFFSFI
+237 ILFFSFI

-302 QLKILINTNDTKS
+302 QLKILINTNDIKS

-391 SEMQSISIKFGI
+391 SEMQSISIKYGI
-403 NLLAILSGNPQLNME
+403 NLLAILSGIPQLNMDT
-418 NNNKDTKDGNK
+418 NNKNTKDGNK
-429 DEKEGINKI
+429 DEEEGINKI
-438 LKLNEENYKI
+438 LKLNEENNKI

-522 LREVNESEEN
+522 LREYEIKEMSKEN
-532 GESEKE
+532 
-538 KKIKNKKSGNEKNF
+538 
-552 IIYYY
+552 